1 MVVGKMIDYLNDI
14 GFQRDFCLGLFR
26 IILIAAC
33 KQGLKKNMFYFV
45 WCVVGGL
52 VQLFVDFW
60 VLSGKI

>member
-33 KQGLKKNMFYFV
+33 
-45 WCVVGGL
+45 
-52 VQLFVDFW
+52 
-60 VLSGKI
+60 